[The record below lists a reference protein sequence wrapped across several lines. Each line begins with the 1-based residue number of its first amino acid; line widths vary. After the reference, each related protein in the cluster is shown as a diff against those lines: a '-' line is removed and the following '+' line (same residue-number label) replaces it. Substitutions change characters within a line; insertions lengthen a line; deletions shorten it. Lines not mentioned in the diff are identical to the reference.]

1 MNFGRRG
8 IRSRQEYL
16 NTRSRKRI
24 NKILIGA
31 GQLLLVGVIGLG
43 VAGVSMGLGV
53 FRGVID
59 SAPSQTII
67 DVSPKGFSS
76 FVYDAKEKQIAK
88 LVSAD
93 SNRIPVSGDMITDD
107 LAHAF
112 VAIEDEI
119 PVTYAPILIPLHGES
134 VSEYVFLEVIFLPVL
149 GISCRN
155 NTWRSNL
162 KRQ

>member
-93 SNRIPVSGDMITDD
+93 
-107 LAHAF
+107 
-112 VAIEDEI
+112 
-119 PVTYAPILIPLHGES
+119 
-134 VSEYVFLEVIFLPVL
+134 
-149 GISCRN
+149 
-155 NTWRSNL
+155 
-162 KRQ
+162 